1 MTSLKFK
8 NKNIP
13 KLYKCKGCKKFY
25 RNKQRYE
32 KHTSKCC
39 YGKDNNYRKTSE
51 CFETSDSKQPN
62 VDVLLR
68 ENDDTMQKITDT
80 KKNCETETETEI
92 KAFKCPNCDKTFS
105 QKGNMHTHMIKKHNM
120 DKPSTRIDR
129 NNVRK
134 TYSQQHTR
142 FSIKEDTSNTKPK
155 RFSIHDDNADK
166 QRVLI
171 HIGYLSKRN
180 AETYISNLNIIYGL
194 FHNIEDTSFQ
204 KQWSSLDI
212 AIQSL
217 KEDRPN
223 QTKII
228 DNCYDFIQTTLKSG
242 FFK

>member
-8 NKNIP
+8 NKNIS

-25 RNKQRYE
+25 KNKQRYE

-39 YGKDNNYRKTSE
+39 YKKDNNPHNYSECSKTS
-51 CFETSDSKQPN
+51 DNKQSN
-62 VDVLLR
+62 VDVLPR
-68 ENDDTMQKITDT
+68 ENDDIMQKITDR
-80 KKNCETETETEI
+80 KKSCETETEF

-142 FSIKEDTSNTKPK
+142 FSIKEDTTNKKPK
-155 RFSIHDDNADK
+155 RFSIHDVNADK

-194 FHNIEDTSFQ
+194 FHNIEDSCFQ
-204 KQWSSLDI
+204 KQWSSMDI

-228 DNCYDFIQTTLKSG
+228 DNCYDFIQIIFKSG
-242 FFK
+242 FFE